1 MRKVVTSC
9 VRKVVTL
16 RVLNL
21 LTSCALKVLT
31 LYSLGSGY
39 LDSGYWEPRGSVLVV
54 AVTVAVII

>member
-1 MRKVVTSC
+1 LRVRKVVTSC

-31 LYSLGSGY
+31 LYTHY
-39 LDSGYWEPRGSVLVV
+39 PDTWFQKAVLF
-54 AVTVAVII
+54 TRMPKSTD